1 MGIRVANQ
9 IAEGGYST
17 ASKETP
23 EEPGPQPGYLGPE

>member
-17 ASKETP
+17 ASKEIP
-23 EEPGPQPGYLGPE
+23 EAPGPQPGYLGPE